1 MYDLP
6 PAADAIGA
14 LFLFVDCIFFFF
26 NKLVKSAK

>member
-14 LFLFVDCIFFFF
+14 LFLFVDCIFFF